1 MIKNIRLLEDRVAKV
16 VERLKQLS
24 DERVRLAEELQALRQ
39 QVAFHEEATE
49 ERDGGTDWQAQRT
62 EAVAIIREALSELR
76 AEGDPAP

>member
-16 VERLKQLS
+16 VERLKLLS

-39 QVAFHEEATE
+39 QLAFHEEATE
-49 ERDGGTDWQAQRT
+49 ERNGEPDWQAQRT
-62 EAVAIIREALSELR
+62 EAVAVIREALSELR